1 MSRVP
6 PPQDDDAPHEGQVFE
21 EEDEDLDLS
30 LDDVAPLGETV
41 EQRLQRAA
49 ERARQAAP
57 SLADRMRQAAERGK
71 VKAHHEGE
79 PPVHEVVEEE
89 DDSLGDISLEG
100 DGGHEVVEEHDDD
113 VGDINL
119 EDVASETGPE
129 EFNPDAQAAEVG
141 EIQEGWD
148 DTEAIERAK
157 LEQLRG
163 EAGPATVA
171 DMKLDAMGLPAAP
184 DMQAGPMTMAIH
196 EAGQNLTLGPI
207 SDTDRGDEVAAEDS
221 APLATGATDPKLVDI
236 RSFGI
241 TGEDPAQADAELESS
256 GSGPLT
262 SEEEMAGSTAFG
274 DGIPS
279 SGGDTLTFSRTDI
292 GGPVAPD
299 RTLTY
304 ERDETGRIVRSDHLA
319 RRLTENEELAE
330 IARRA
335 DEQRRLEEEREAAEL
350 ARQEQA
356 RAEQAARDAA
366 EQRRLEAEAERQR
379 LEREAAQEQAR
390 LEQEAEQLRQE
401 QQQEERR
408 LAEEARKAAQA
419 RAESQRRRQEDE
431 RKRREDAALAEQR
444 RAELLRQ
451 QEQEKAQQREA
462 RRRAEEQAARQREQ
476 QDARATFEQERQRKS
491 AEQEGIRV
499 AQEHGSEFEREMAAR
514 REKHARRQSE
524 KDKNKR
530 AVEQEIARLE
540 AEQKTRRAR
549 EAKIE
554 QAWAAH
560 AAKGQGQNNPRVDG
574 GRVSGTVSGGHA
586 QPANT
591 KDSQSEVS
599 LVSDDS
605 GAPLGRGLDVGTAN
619 LVAARMDAEGGIEFF
634 PARNAFLDVPEDPY
648 TLKMLKSQ
656 GVPYIKREN
665 KLYVIGQDAFE
676 LANIFNRE
684 MRRPM
689 KNGLISP
696 TDADAM
702 PMEVELFKKILGPPR
717 VDGEA
722 CYYSIPAD
730 PVDSTMNI
738 VYHTNIA
745 NGLLQRLGYKG
756 TPFNEGLAIVFS
768 ELGDDEFTG
777 IGISCGGGM
786 VNVCV
791 AFRSM
796 NVISFSSAKGG
807 DWIDQQAAQV
817 MGCAASRI
825 THIKES
831 GVDINAPKTPEEE
844 AIVIYYRHLIK
855 YSLEN
860 IMKKFAVTKD
870 IPNFPKP
877 VPIAVSGGTSMVGGF
892 IEVFKD
898 EFSKVSKSFPIKVSD
913 IRRAEDQ
920 FNATAKGCLL
930 AALSNEE

>member
-30 LDDVAPLGETV
+30 LDDVAPLAETV
-41 EQRLQRAA
+41 EQRLLRAA
-49 ERARQAAP
+49 ERSRRSAP
-57 SLADRMRQAAERGK
+57 SLAERMRQAAERGK
-71 VKAHHEGE
+71 GKAHHEGDSQ
-79 PPVHEVVEEE
+79 VHEVVEEE
-89 DDSLGDISLEG
+89 DESLGDISLDG
-100 DGGHEVVEEHDDD
+100 DGGHEVVEEHDED
-113 VGDINL
+113 VGDISL
-119 EDVASETGPE
+119 DDVAAQAGPE
-129 EFNPDAQAAEVG
+129 EFNPDAQASEVG

-157 LEQLRG
+157 LEQMRG

-171 DMKLDAMGLPAAP
+171 DMKLDAMGLPPAP

-207 SDTDRGDEVAAEDS
+207 SDTDRGEDVASEDS
-221 APLATGATDPKLVDI
+221 APLATGATDSKLVDSKPFETI
-236 RSFGI
+236 
-241 TGEDPAQADAELESS
+241 GEVPAQAEAELESS
-256 GSGPLT
+256 DSDSLT
-262 SEEEMAGSTAFG
+262 SGEERAGSTTFG
-274 DGIPS
+274 TGALN
-279 SGGDTLTFSRTDI
+279 SGGDTLTFSRADL

-335 DEQRRLEEEREAAEL
+335 DDQRRRKEEEREAAEL
-350 ARQEQA
+350 ARLEQA
-356 RAEQAARDAA
+356 RAEQAEREAA
-366 EQRRLEAEAERQR
+366 EQRRLELEAEAERQR
-379 LEREAAQEQAR
+379 LE
-390 LEQEAEQLRQE
+390 QEAEQLRQ
-401 QQQEERR
+401 QQEEERR

-419 RAESQRRRQEDE
+419 RAEAQKRKQEEERRRRDE
-431 RKRREDAALAEQR
+431 AALAEQR
-444 RAELLRQ
+444 RAEALRQ

-476 QDARATFEQERQRKS
+476 QDARDTFEQERRRKS

-860 IMKKFAVTKD
+860 IMKKFAITKD

-898 EFSKVSKSFPIKVSD
+898 EFSKVSKNFPIKISD

>member
-1 MSRVP
+1 
-6 PPQDDDAPHEGQVFE
+6 
-21 EEDEDLDLS
+21 
-30 LDDVAPLGETV
+30 VA
-41 EQRLQRAA
+41 
-49 ERARQAAP
+49 
-57 SLADRMRQAAERGK
+57 
-71 VKAHHEGE
+71 
-79 PPVHEVVEEE
+79 
-89 DDSLGDISLEG
+89 
-100 DGGHEVVEEHDDD
+100 
-113 VGDINL
+113 
-119 EDVASETGPE
+119 
-129 EFNPDAQAAEVG
+129 
-141 EIQEGWD
+141 
-148 DTEAIERAK
+148 
-157 LEQLRG
+157 
-163 EAGPATVA
+163 
-171 DMKLDAMGLPAAP
+171 
-184 DMQAGPMTMAIH
+184 
-196 EAGQNLTLGPI
+196 
-207 SDTDRGDEVAAEDS
+207 
-221 APLATGATDPKLVDI
+221 
-236 RSFGI
+236 
-241 TGEDPAQADAELESS
+241 
-256 GSGPLT
+256 
-262 SEEEMAGSTAFG
+262 
-274 DGIPS
+274 
-279 SGGDTLTFSRTDI
+279 
-292 GGPVAPD
+292 
-299 RTLTY
+299 
-304 ERDETGRIVRSDHLA
+304 
-319 RRLTENEELAE
+319 
-330 IARRA
+330 
-335 DEQRRLEEEREAAEL
+335 
-350 ARQEQA
+350 
-356 RAEQAARDAA
+356 
-366 EQRRLEAEAERQR
+366 
-379 LEREAAQEQAR
+379 
-390 LEQEAEQLRQE
+390 
-401 QQQEERR
+401 
-408 LAEEARKAAQA
+408 
-419 RAESQRRRQEDE
+419 
-431 RKRREDAALAEQR
+431 
-444 RAELLRQ
+444 
-451 QEQEKAQQREA
+451 
-462 RRRAEEQAARQREQ
+462 
-476 QDARATFEQERQRKS
+476 
-491 AEQEGIRV
+491 
-499 AQEHGSEFEREMAAR
+499 
-514 REKHARRQSE
+514 
-524 KDKNKR
+524 
-530 AVEQEIARLE
+530 
-540 AEQKTRRAR
+540 
-549 EAKIE
+549 
-554 QAWAAH
+554 
-560 AAKGQGQNNPRVDG
+560 
-574 GRVSGTVSGGHA
+574 
-586 QPANT
+586 
-591 KDSQSEVS
+591 
-599 LVSDDS
+599 DDS

-717 VDGEA
+717 VDMEN

-831 GVDINAPKTPEEE
+831 GVDINAPKSPEEE

-855 YSLEN
+855 YSLDN
-860 IMKKFAVTKD
+860 IVKKFAITKD

-898 EFSKVSKSFPIKVSD
+898 EFSKMSKAFPIKVSD